1 MQTKLW
7 RGLVR
12 IVLDTNIIISG
23 LLSETGPP
31 GQLLRFWLEGQ
42 FELATSKAQLGE
54 LGRVF
59 DYKKIR
65 ARIFFD
71 QAIAFLD
78 HIDTLAFVVDALPT
92 VDLSPDPD
100 DNVILST
107 AIETKAD
114 FIVSG
119 DKSDLLSLKKV
130 KGIPII
136 TARQALNRFNKL

>member
-1 MQTKLW
+1 LQTKLW

-31 GQLLRFWLEGQ
+31 GQLLRFWLKGR
-42 FELATSKAQLGE
+42 FELATSRAQLEE
-54 LGRVF
+54 LSRVF

-65 ARIFFD
+65 ARISFD

-78 HIDTLAFVVDALPT
+78 HIDALAFVVDTLPT
-92 VDLSPDPD
+92 VDFSPDPD
-100 DNVILST
+100 DNAILST
-107 AIETKAD
+107 AIESKAD

-119 DKSDLLSLKKV
+119 DKPDLLSLKKV

-136 TARQALNRFNKL
+136 TARRALNHFNKS

>member
-1 MQTKLW
+1 
-7 RGLVR
+7 VR

-92 VDLSPDPD
+92 VDLLQTRMTTSFFQPRLKPMR
-100 DNVILST
+100 I
-107 AIETKAD
+107 
-114 FIVSG
+114 
-119 DKSDLLSLKKV
+119 LLSVEINL
-130 KGIPII
+130 IYY
-136 TARQALNRFNKL
+136 L